1 MGMLRCWFARL
12 LPEHHGDG
20 GEPALQQ
27 QVLLLPVKSGL
38 QPSRGRRLL
47 VCQSQVLAQEPE
59 QVPQQLA
66 LQPQQVPG
74 QVLQRQVPEQE
85 LQLPELQRLALPP
98 EVQSR
103 VLQPELA
110 LQQRVLQPVPEQA
123 LLQQVQ

>member
-1 MGMLRCWFARL
+1 MGMLRYWFARL

-66 LQPQQVPG
+66 LQPQQV
-74 QVLQRQVPEQE
+74 LQRQVPEQ
-85 LQLPELQRLALPP
+85 ELQRLALPP

-110 LQQRVLQPVPEQA
+110 LQHRVLQPVPEQA